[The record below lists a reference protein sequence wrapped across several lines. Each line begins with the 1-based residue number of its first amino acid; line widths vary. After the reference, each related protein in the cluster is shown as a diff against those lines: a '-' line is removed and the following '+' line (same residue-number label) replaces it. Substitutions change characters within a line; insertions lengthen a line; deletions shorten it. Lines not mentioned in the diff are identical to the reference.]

1 MESGDLAQLADP
13 KMKGKYD
20 VEQLHRVVLTA
31 SYCVRQSSVWR
42 PSMSE
47 VNVLCLL
54 VDTILSPFIQYKQ
67 HNLII
72 KPLRDS
78 LGVGASNQWP

>member
-31 SYCVRQSSVWR
+31 SYCVRQTSVWR

-47 VNVLCLL
+47 VHVLCLIL
-54 VDTILSPFIQYKQ
+54 DTILSPLIQVTQSDYKT
-67 HNLII
+67 I
-72 KPLRDS
+72 
-78 LGVGASNQWP
+78 A

>member
-1 MESGDLAQLADP
+1 MESGNLAQLADP

-31 SYCVRQSSVWR
+31 SYCVRQTSVWR

-47 VNVLCLL
+47 VHVFLCLL
-54 VDTILSPFIQYKQ
+54 LDTILSPFIQVTQSDYKT
-67 HNLII
+67 I
-72 KPLRDS
+72 
-78 LGVGASNQWP
+78 A

>member
-1 MESGDLAQLADP
+1 MESGDLGQLADP
-13 KMKGKYD
+13 NMEGKFD

-47 VNVLCLL
+47 VHKLCLL
-54 VDTILSPFIQYKQ
+54 LGTSIESIHKFNTIL
-67 HNLII
+67 L
-72 KPLRDS
+72 
-78 LGVGASNQWP
+78 

>member
-20 VEQLHRVVLTA
+20 AEQLHRVVLTA
-31 SYCVRQSSVWR
+31 SYCVRQTSVWR

-47 VNVLCLL
+47 VHVLCLIL
-54 VDTILSPFIQYKQ
+54 DTILSPFIQVTQSDYKT
-67 HNLII
+67 I
-72 KPLRDS
+72 
-78 LGVGASNQWP
+78 A

>member
-13 KMKGKYD
+13 KMKGKYN

-47 VNVLCLL
+47 VHVLCLL
-54 VDTILSPFIQYKQ
+54 LDTILSPFIHVTQSDYKT
-67 HNLII
+67 I
-72 KPLRDS
+72 
-78 LGVGASNQWP
+78 A

>member
-20 VEQLHRVVLTA
+20 MEQLHRVVLTA

-54 VDTILSPFIQYKQ
+54 VDTILSPFIQATQSDYKT
-67 HNLII
+67 I
-72 KPLRDS
+72 
-78 LGVGASNQWP
+78 A

>member
-54 VDTILSPFIQYKQ
+54 VDKILSPFIQATQSDYKT
-67 HNLII
+67 I
-72 KPLRDS
+72 
-78 LGVGASNQWP
+78 A

>member
-20 VEQLHRVVLTA
+20 AEQLHRVVLTA
-31 SYCVRQSSVWR
+31 SYCVRQTSVWR

-47 VNVLCLL
+47 VHVLCLIL
-54 VDTILSPFIQYKQ
+54 DTILSPLIQVTQSDYKT
-67 HNLII
+67 I
-72 KPLRDS
+72 
-78 LGVGASNQWP
+78 A

>member
-31 SYCVRQSSVWR
+31 SYCVRQTSVWR

-47 VNVLCLL
+47 VHALCLIL
-54 VDTILSPFIQYKQ
+54 DTILSPLIQVTQSDYKT
-67 HNLII
+67 I
-72 KPLRDS
+72 
-78 LGVGASNQWP
+78 A